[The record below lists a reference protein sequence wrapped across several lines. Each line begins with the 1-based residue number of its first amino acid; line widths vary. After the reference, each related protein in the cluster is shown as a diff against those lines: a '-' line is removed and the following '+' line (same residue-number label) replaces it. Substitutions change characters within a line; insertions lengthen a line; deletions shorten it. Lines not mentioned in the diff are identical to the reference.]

1 MEIAL
6 ALAGLYIVIAIV
18 VGFRIVMDKSVD
30 TSTGFV
36 LLAVGASIVWPIVLT
51 IYLVDK
57 N

>member
-36 LLAVGASIVWPIVLT
+36 LLAVRASIVWPIVLT

>member
-6 ALAGLYIVIAIV
+6 FTVALYLGIAIV
-18 VGFRIVMDKSVD
+18 VGFRILMDKSID
-30 TSTGFV
+30 NSTGFV
-36 LLAVGASIVWPIVLT
+36 FLAIGASILWPIVLT

>member
-1 MEIAL
+1 MEISL
-6 ALAGLYIVIAIV
+6 ALVGLYIVIAIV

-36 LLAVGASIVWPIVLT
+36 LLAVGAAIVWPIVLT
-51 IYLVDK
+51 IYLLDK

>member
-6 ALAGLYIVIAIV
+6 ALAGLYFVIAIV
-18 VGFRIVMDKSVD
+18 VVFRILMDKSID

-36 LLAVGASIVWPIVLT
+36 LLAVGAAIVWPIVLT